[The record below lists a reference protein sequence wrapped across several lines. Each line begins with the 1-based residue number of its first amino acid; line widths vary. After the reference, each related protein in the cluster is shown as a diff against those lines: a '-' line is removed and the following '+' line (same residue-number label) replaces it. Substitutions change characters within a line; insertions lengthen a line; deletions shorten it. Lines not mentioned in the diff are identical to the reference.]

1 MKNILITGSAGFIA
15 SHLIEELL
23 KDENNYIIGIDNFYS
38 GTKENLEFIK
48 SIDKENRFQFIEA
61 YLRLYYYAKILYKDF
76 FC

>member
-1 MKNILITGSAGFIA
+1 MKNILVTGSAGFIA

-38 GTKENLEFIK
+38 GTQENLEFIK

>member
-1 MKNILITGSAGFIA
+1 MKSILVTGSAGFIA

-38 GTKENLEFIK
+38 GTQENLEFIK

>member
-38 GTKENLEFIK
+38 GTQENLEFIK